1 MNGFSRFT
9 ILTFAA
15 ALTFTLAGFVCLQK
29 DGLLNPEKSDT
40 DIMRIIR
47 AHPAELLSVV
57 RDAAENE
64 RAEAMT
70 ADWKRQLAAK
80 PVLGPDPAR
89 AVHGTEGPVVTVFT
103 DFDCA
108 WCRRAHALYRGLAWR
123 DTRRFLCVSPEDR
136 KAAAAALGIEA
147 ADPAAGARFHDLLME
162 DTERAWKEPAM
173 TERVLAEFAAK
184 AGFPKEKLA
193 SILRDP
199 RWQDTLREDA
209 GLARRLHLD
218 ATPSF
223 VIDGRLTVRGAPPR
237 RLMAEA
243 LSLASTTHSS
253 VPGQGGN

>member
-108 WCRRAHALYRGLAWR
+108 WCRRAHALYKGLAWR
-123 DTRRFLCVSPEDR
+123 VTRRFLCVSP
-136 KAAAAALGIEA
+136 
-147 ADPAAGARFHDLLME
+147 
-162 DTERAWKEPAM
+162 
-173 TERVLAEFAAK
+173 
-184 AGFPKEKLA
+184 
-193 SILRDP
+193 
-199 RWQDTLREDA
+199 
-209 GLARRLHLD
+209 
-218 ATPSF
+218 
-223 VIDGRLTVRGAPPR
+223 
-237 RLMAEA
+237 
-243 LSLASTTHSS
+243 
-253 VPGQGGN
+253 

>member
-29 DGLLNPEKSDT
+29 DGLLNPEKSDM

-103 DFDCA
+103 DFDCS
-108 WCRRAHALYRGLAWR
+108 WCRRAHALYKGLAWR
-123 DTRRFLCVSPEDR
+123 ITRRFLCVSPEDR

-147 ADPAAGARFHDLLME
+147 GSRSPFPRPAYGGHGTGLEGAGHDG
-162 DTERAWKEPAM
+162 
-173 TERVLAEFAAK
+173 
-184 AGFPKEKLA
+184 AG
-193 SILRDP
+193 SR
-199 RWQDTLREDA
+199 
-209 GLARRLHLD
+209 
-218 ATPSF
+218 
-223 VIDGRLTVRGAPPR
+223 
-237 RLMAEA
+237 
-243 LSLASTTHSS
+243 
-253 VPGQGGN
+253 